1 MCTDPLGVHRET
13 LATMRRHYD
22 AEVAALKERV
32 VKGHGYEAYPTLFSR
47 TVGWEEKAALLKTL
61 KPDAGGEG
69 EAPGRKQKKA
79 GK

>member
-1 MCTDPLGVHRET
+1 MHRET